1 MNKTSASVFLAI
13 ILDLIFA
20 FLFLILLSQWKGG
33 EEEITL
39 HMNQIGMFKETT
51 NSMACIEKLEGLG
64 YEAFSYTKDDLI
76 IIVTS
81 LSLNEEETLE
91 AQKIL
96 SENQISYILKK
107 VTSTGK
113 QFNEAVAKGDMKL
126 VMELM
131 SD

>member
-13 ILDLIFA
+13 ILDLTFA

-76 IIVTS
+76 IVVTS

>member
-76 IIVTS
+76 IVVTS

>member
-1 MNKTSASVFLAI
+1 MNKASASVFLAI

-76 IIVTS
+76 IVVTS

-113 QFNEAVAKGDMKL
+113 QFNEAVTKGDMKL

>member
-20 FLFLILLSQWKGG
+20 FLFLVLLSQWKGG

-76 IIVTS
+76 IVVTS

-91 AQKIL
+91 AQKVL

-113 QFNEAVAKGDMKL
+113 QFNEAVTKGDMKL

>member
-20 FLFLILLSQWKGG
+20 FLFLVLLSQWKGG

-76 IIVTS
+76 IVVTS
-81 LSLNEEETLE
+81 LSLNEEDTLE

-113 QFNEAVAKGDMKL
+113 QFNEAVTKGDMKL

>member
-1 MNKTSASVFLAI
+1 MNKASASVFLAI

-20 FLFLILLSQWKGG
+20 FLFLVLLSQWKGG

-76 IIVTS
+76 IVVTS

-113 QFNEAVAKGDMKL
+113 QFNEAVTKGDMKL

>member
-20 FLFLILLSQWKGG
+20 FLFLIHLSQWKGG

-76 IIVTS
+76 IVVTS

-113 QFNEAVAKGDMKL
+113 QFNEAVTKGDMKL

>member
-33 EEEITL
+33 EEELTV

-76 IIVTS
+76 IVVTS

-113 QFNEAVAKGDMKL
+113 QFNEAVTKGDMKL

>member
-20 FLFLILLSQWKGG
+20 FLFLILLSQWKG
-33 EEEITL
+33 EKAEVTL

-51 NSMACIEKLEGLG
+51 NSTACIEKLKGLG
-64 YEAFSYTKDDLI
+64 YEAYSYTKDDLI
-76 IIVTS
+76 IVVTS
-81 LSLNEEETLE
+81 LSLNEEETIE
-91 AQKIL
+91 AQKKL
-96 SENQISYILKK
+96 RENQISYILKK

-113 QFNEAVAKGDMKL
+113 QFSEAVLKGDMEM

>member
-76 IIVTS
+76 IVVTS
-81 LSLNEEETLE
+81 LSLNEKETLE

-113 QFNEAVAKGDMKL
+113 QFNEAVTKGDMKL

>member
-76 IIVTS
+76 IVVTS

-107 VTSTGK
+107 VISTGK
-113 QFNEAVAKGDMKL
+113 QFNEAVTKGDMKL

>member
-20 FLFLILLSQWKGG
+20 FLFLVLLSQWKGG

-76 IIVTS
+76 IVVTS